1 MENYKYFTLIKRFLF
16 LIFRQPV
23 YSSHEKDFKLGFF
36 IQKNGLNGCINTKNI
51 RHKKLFNNT
60 KILIKI
66 YFPLKFL
73 INVNNLN
80 LKMKAYYQ
88 GCKQLVNNNF

>member
-1 MENYKYFTLIKRFLF
+1 MVALT
-16 LIFRQPV
+16 Q
-23 YSSHEKDFKLGFF
+23 
-36 IQKNGLNGCINTKNI
+36 KNI